1 VAFAVETG
9 GQDAVEAYARKKL
22 DDKKV
27 DFVVANPASE
37 SFGRDDGRVT
47 LVSPSGAEPLAVMAK
62 ASIADAVLGRVRE
75 LLGVER
81 K

>member
-1 VAFAVETG
+1 M
-9 GQDAVEAYARKKL
+9 
-22 DDKKV
+22 
-27 DFVVANPASE
+27 ANAASE
-37 SFGRDDGRVT
+37 SFGRDDNRVT
-47 LVSPSGAEPLAVMAK
+47 LVSPSGAEPLAIMAK